1 MVNKLILRIYYDQYC
16 FGFRF
21 DSEYNY
27 SVVVDFRHDKDIIS
41 GNLRKGAK
49 WIGNYTTPKEFRK
62 IKK

>member
-16 FGFRF
+16 FAIRF

-27 SVVVDFRHDKDIIS
+27 SVVIDFKYDTEIFA
-41 GNLRKGAK
+41 GNLRKTTK
-49 WIGNYTTPKEFRK
+49 LVGNYTTPKEFRK